1 MAFDRQESEQH
12 FKDCYQST
20 PQGLGATRSHL
31 LRLLRS
37 IDLVGWNSYEESGRL
52 DRKAF
57 TRYAT
62 GSVNVFSKREYVD
75 AERSAVSIL
84 IDCSGSM
91 DHDNRIEIANQVA
104 IQLARIL
111 EKANAEFNVTGFYGN
126 AYNEHDDATG
136 ASQGLHYQL
145 QIPVFIPFKEWGESL
160 AKASTKMGT
169 IRYCANGSTPD
180 YSSVA
185 LAIEGLAV
193 RNEQRKVLF
202 LLTDADGYNQQHM
215 KQLQR
220 VADKQNVLI
229 VAIGIGDTD
238 ANKCFTHAEN
248 VMNINNLASASFNKL
263 LKVVAKV

>member
-1 MAFDRQESEQH
+1 MAFNKAEAEEH
-12 FKDCYQST
+12 FKDCYQAT

-37 IDLVGWNSYEESGRL
+37 IDLVGWNTKEESGRL

-91 DHDNRIEIANQVA
+91 EHENRIVVANQVA

-126 AYNEHDDATG
+126 DYTEREYQSG
-136 ASQGLHYQL
+136 ASQELTYSVQT
-145 QIPVFIPFKEWGESL
+145 PVFIPFKEWGENL
-160 AKASTKMGT
+160 AKASAKMGT
-169 IRYCANGSTPD
+169 IQQCANGSTPD
-180 YSSVA
+180 YGSISIA
-185 LAIEGLAV
+185 LETLAL
-193 RNEQRKVLF
+193 RGEQRKVLF
-202 LLTDADGYNQQHM
+202 LLTDADGYNLEHM
-215 KQLQR
+215 KKLQR
-220 VADKQNVLI
+220 VADKQNILL
-229 VAIGIGDTD
+229 VAIGIGRTD
-238 ANKCFTHAEN
+238 VNKCFTHAEN
-248 VMNINNLASASFNKL
+248 VLSINELASASFNKL

>member
-1 MAFDRQESEQH
+1 MFNRQESEEH

-37 IDLVGWNSYEESGRL
+37 IDLVGWNTKEESGRL

-62 GSVNVFSKREYVD
+62 GSVNVFSKREYID

-91 DHDNRIEIANQVA
+91 DHENRIAVANQVA

-126 AYNEHDDATG
+126 AYTEREGGEG
-136 ASQGLHYQL
+136 ASQELVYQM

-160 AKASTKMGT
+160 AKASAKMGT

-180 YSSVA
+180 YGSIA
-185 LAIEGLAV
+185 LALEGLAQ
-193 RNEQRKVLF
+193 RKEQRKVLF

-220 VADKQNVLI
+220 VADKQNILI
-229 VAIGIGDTD
+229 VAIGIGNTD

-248 VMNINNLASASFNKL
+248 VMSINNLASASFNKL
-263 LKVVAKV
+263 LKVVAKT